1 MLQFNYVLCQG
12 CHKAVR
18 PRYGCGSRNSSSKV
32 IFHIGDTQTK
42 LNLSGLLKDF
52 LKKEDK

>member
-18 PRYGCGSRNSSSKV
+18 PRYGCGSRNLPLKV
-32 IFHIGDTQTK
+32 IFQIVYPQTR
-42 LNLSGLLKDF
+42 LTLSGLLQDF